1 MSKLRNVRPSPV
13 ERVRAAQFAIRLDA
27 RASNTVGDILK
38 NELIADHR

>member
-1 MSKLRNVRPSPV
+1 M
-13 ERVRAAQFAIRLDA
+13 VRAARLTIQLDA